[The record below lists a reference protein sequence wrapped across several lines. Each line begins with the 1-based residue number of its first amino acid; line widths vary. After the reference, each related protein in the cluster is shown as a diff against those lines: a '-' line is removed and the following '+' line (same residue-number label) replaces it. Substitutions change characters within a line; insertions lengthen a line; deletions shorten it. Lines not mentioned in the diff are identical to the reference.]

1 MHGQPEILFADVNIR
16 TQLTNKTIHYTT
28 YINQSATKQEIV
40 NIYKNKQIPKHV
52 YISILSI
59 VHRTCYTELNDISQI
74 ISQQI
79 GIKKKIKKL
88 AIAILI
94 KEE

>member
-16 TQLTNKTIHYTT
+16 TQLTNKTIHCTT
-28 YINQSATKQEIV
+28 SINESATKKEFV
-40 NIYKNKQIPKHV
+40 NIYMYKNKQNDTNTCF

-59 VHRTCYTELNDISQI
+59 VHRTCYSTESNDISQI

-79 GIKKKIKKL
+79 KTTNRHKKKLKRS
-88 AIAILI
+88 
-94 KEE
+94 